1 MEEARPRTTRAGR
14 AGSTGRSDLGQTPG
28 EGAARYKGLAVVI
41 SGAPWLPSAS
51 ALSVRQQTERQMA
64 AGGRESLR
72 SSEQRVS
79 GTLSIRGSRGLGGGV
94 HSSHSSRGWDRRVA
108 LISFFPHTCSLAG
121 AQTRGSRELFS
132 RRSVV
137 VYILN
142 ATPLV
147 CRMCSL
153 SSVFSRR
160 SVGGKRDVVLWMDDG
175 RRGEGGGLTRVSVA
189 ADWMFYADVRDVASS
204 LESCHGSVWIAG

>member
-153 SSVFSRR
+153 SNVFSRR
-160 SVGGKRDVVLWMDDG
+160 SVVVYILNATP
-175 RRGEGGGLTRVSVA
+175 LV
-189 ADWMFYADVRDVASS
+189 
-204 LESCHGSVWIAG
+204 